1 MEEMKKLTLDE
12 VRCRNL
18 RVYYKAFLMD
28 EMSFRA
34 VDVVGRFENL
44 KDAELECRRW
54 RKEEIYKESEFLIIK
69 FVKDGDGYIKKVMIR
84 Y

>member
-1 MEEMKKLTLDE
+1 MKEMKKLTLEE
-12 VRCRNL
+12 VRDRNL

-44 KDAELECRRW
+44 KDAEEECRRW

-69 FVKDGDGYIKKVMIR
+69 FVKDGDEYIKKVILR